1 MTDATKHSANENL
14 NKQNQRTGGCKC
26 KKSACLMKFWYN
38 NERTAG
44 SFVNASIAAIS
55 QNKIKRLG
63 PKSSRGRGSVLL
75 AADKESFKL
84 LLVYIVRRVV
94 NTMLGRF
101 GDIWFR

>member
-1 MTDATKHSANENL
+1 M
-14 NKQNQRTGGCKC
+14 Q
-26 KKSACLMKFWYN
+26 KSACLMKFWYN
-38 NERTAG
+38 NGRTAG